1 MSDRNVIA
9 AENYRMYRGKP
20 LVRKDRQL
28 CYGSME
34 DKYVLKLEIMSTKK
48 LGAKEVPDQVMVGIA
63 STADGTIVRFG
74 HGCNGIRSIVPDR
87 GRAAGNTSE
96 HGGKKKKCNRFFHL
110 GRHKRT
116 S

>member
-1 MSDRNVIA
+1 MSDRNVIE

-63 STADGTIVRFG
+63 STTDGTIVRFG
-74 HGCNGIRSIVPDR
+74 IKNGLYEAFEYGLIWLD
-87 GRAAGNTSE
+87 SE
-96 HGGKKKKCNRFFHL
+96 LKKA
-110 GRHKRT
+110 
-116 S
+116 

>member
-48 LGAKEVPDQVMVGIA
+48 MGAKEVPDQVMVGIA
-63 STADGTIVRFG
+63 STADGTIVKFG
-74 HGCNGIRSIVPDR
+74 IKNGLYEAFEYGLIWLD
-87 GRAAGNTSE
+87 SE
-96 HGGKKKKCNRFFHL
+96 LKKA
-110 GRHKRT
+110 
-116 S
+116 